1 MYATLHCIY
10 EQPKSPA
17 DATEFAKFELAA
29 ESRQIMSSTQMDW
42 LTNNI
47 KTSKQQWKV
56 IGNQVYPTIYHYRNS
71 QMHTM

>member
-1 MYATLHCIY
+1 MHTRVPLLCIDYCMCFYTMYAILHCIY
-10 EQPKSPA
+10 VQPNRPA

-47 KTSKQQWKV
+47 KTS
-56 IGNQVYPTIYHYRNS
+56 
-71 QMHTM
+71 